1 MNNTVVE
8 LGERMSSEEKK
19 RKEEVDEELKFIL
32 TSISEWID
40 KGKDLVREIVN
51 SLTSSLDGRKLGED
65 IAAFYNSLKNSGLP
79 DELINEMVREYYKRR
94 LEAIPSITE
103 IIKAIREAVTREGRP
118 RIIIRRDEEEKES
131 SGSGEGKSE

>member
-1 MNNTVVE
+1 
-8 LGERMSSEEKK
+8 MSSEEKK
-19 RKEEVDEELKFIL
+19 RKEEVDEELKFIF
-32 TSISEWID
+32 TTISEWID

-51 SLTSSLDGRKLGED
+51 SLTSALDGKKLGED

-103 IIKAIREAVTREGRP
+103 IIRSIREAFTRVSKP
-118 RIIIRRDEEEKES
+118 KIIVREEEEKKES
-131 SGSGEGKSE
+131 SISGEGKSE